1 MSTIIERIAGIGSWR
16 MPMTGEAITLSPS
29 ACRLLGLEGA
39 PPDTLE
45 GLVALCT
52 REDQH
57 LLRDACQRI
66 LSGSEGGRFE
76 VEVRMQVA
84 GRPTWFRHRSGTD
97 PDMADGPVLICV
109 IQDISLEKQALRN
122 ATEQLEAAIQTE
134 RDRLQAA
141 SSAGIVGV
149 WDWYVPENVLVWDKV
164 MYQLYGL
171 EEETFGGAYEA
182 WSKAVHPDDRPGAEE
197 GIEEALR
204 GVREYDR
211 LFRVVWPSDGSTHYI
226 KASAHTTYDE
236 HGQPLRMIG
245 INVDVTEQ
253 IARDEA
259 LREATRIAVEANMAK
274 SDFLARMSHEIR
286 TPMNAVIGLSALCLD
301 LPDMPRRAADYM
313 RRIHQSSVALMRILD
328 SVLDFSKIEAG
339 QMRLDPQEFEL
350 EALIEASTELFGLSA
365 HQKGLQLVIDID
377 QALPSFLV
385 GDATRLGQILNN
397 LLGNAIKFTASGQI
411 YLSVRRRPPGDDCD
425 ARSVRM
431 EFAVRDTG
439 IGIAPESIT
448 ELFLPFSQADESISR
463 RYGGSGLGLVI
474 SQRLCELMGGS
485 IRVDSQPGAGS
496 TFSFDLVL
504 PIARERTAALDRSRL
519 LYQRVLVVDD
529 LAEERQMIVNMLE
542 HWQVDAVQAGGGRE
556 AVDLLSRSRDGAG
569 KPFDLVLL
577 DWDMPEVDGLDVA
590 RWIHDSAA
598 KGALPRAPA
607 VIMVTAFD
615 REQLLRKAGDLKLD
629 ELLQKPIT
637 ASRLLSILCGSR
649 GAGSPRVSGRTP
661 RAQRQRAAPIAGA
674 HVLLVED
681 TEDSQ
686 MVATDMLERMG
697 LRVTVA
703 DNGLKAL
710 QVLQDTAVDI
720 ILMDVHM
727 PVMDGLQATRLI
739 RERRELAE
747 VPVLAMTAA
756 ALPKDRE
763 DCAAAGMAAVI
774 TKPIDPN
781 ALLDALLR
789 WVKPRAPAFITSAPA
804 MPAIPAV
811 PAVPDREDA
820 TAAPLGDGFPEIAG
834 IDRRDAVQRLM
845 GNAAL
850 FKGLLIA
857 ASTGLQTRMD
867 AARSAV
873 LRGDHAQAASQV
885 HALRGSLYNLG
896 AREAGALAAQAESS
910 LRSTDPT
917 ATDLDGLVQAVTA
930 LITAIRRALSSQ
942 TIAAPRSIQ
951 AASGETATPTAPA
964 VTFTTALESLLALLE
979 VHDVKALECWRELQP
994 AIESHV
1000 DAGLREALGAAMETL
1015 DFTEAA
1021 RLLRQVEAS
1030 A

>member
-16 MPMTGEAITLSPS
+16 MPMTGGPITLSPN

-45 GLVALCT
+45 GLVALCN

-84 GRPTWFRHRSGTD
+84 GRPTWFRHRSGIA

-109 IQDISLEKQALRN
+109 IQDVSLEKQALRD

-171 EEETFGGAYEA
+171 EESSFGGAYEA

-226 KASAHTTYDE
+226 KASARTTFNE
-236 HGQPLRMIG
+236 QGQPLRMIG
-245 INVDVTEQ
+245 VNVDVTEQ

-259 LREATRIAVEANMAK
+259 LRETTRIAIEANMAK

-286 TPMNAVIGLSALCLD
+286 TPMNAVIGLSSLCLD

-313 RRIHQSSVALMRILD
+313 TRIHHSSVALMRILD

-377 QALPSFLV
+377 QALPSILV

-411 YLSVRRRPPGDDCD
+411 FLSVRRRPPGDDCD

-439 IGIAPESIT
+439 IGIAPESIR
-448 ELFLPFSQADESISR
+448 ELFLPFSQADGSISR

-504 PIARERTAALDRSRL
+504 PIARERTAALDPSRL
-519 LYQRVLVVDD
+519 LYRRVLVVDD

-598 KGALPRAPA
+598 KGDLPRAPA

-637 ASRLLSILCGSR
+637 ASRLLRILYGSR
-649 GAGSPRVSGRTP
+649 GAGSPRVSRRTP
-661 RAQRQRAAPIAGA
+661 QAQRQRAAPIAGA

-710 QVLQDTAVDI
+710 EVLQDTAVDI

-763 DCAAAGMAAVI
+763 DCAAAGMSAVI
-774 TKPIDPN
+774 TKPVDPN

-804 MPAIPAV
+804 MPV
-811 PAVPDREDA
+811 MPAVPDLEDA

-834 IDRRDAVQRLM
+834 IDRRDAVQRLL
-845 GNAAL
+845 GNVVL
-850 FKGLLIA
+850 FNGLLIA

-867 AARSAV
+867 ATRSAV

-917 ATDLDGLVQAVTA
+917 ATDLDGLGQAVTA

-942 TIAAPRSIQ
+942 TIAAPRNIR
-951 AASGETATPTAPA
+951 AASSDTATPTAPA
-964 VTFTTALESLLALLE
+964 VTHAAAVQSLLALLE

-994 AIESHV
+994 AIEARV
-1000 DAGLREALGAAMETL
+1000 DAGLREALCAAMETL

-1021 RLLRQVEAS
+1021 RLLRQLEAS

>member
-1 MSTIIERIAGIGSWR
+1 LAHAHDGG
-16 MPMTGEAITLSPS
+16 PITLSPN

-57 LLRDACQRI
+57 LLRDACERG
-66 LSGSEGGRFE
+66 LNGSERGRFE

-84 GRPTWFRHRSGTD
+84 GRLTWFRHRSDTD
-97 PDMADGPVLICV
+97 PDVADGPALICV
-109 IQDISLEKQALRN
+109 IQDISREKQAIQD
-122 ATEQLEAAIQTE
+122 ATEKLELMLQTE
-134 RDRLQAA
+134 RARLRAA

-149 WDWYVPENVLVWDKV
+149 WDWYVPQNLLVWDKV

-171 EEETFGGAYEA
+171 EEGSFGGAYEA
-182 WSKAVHPDDRPGAEE
+182 WTNTVHPDDRAAADAAIG
-197 GIEEALR
+197 EALR
-204 GVREYDR
+204 GEREYAC
-211 LFRVVWPSDGSTHYI
+211 LFRVDWPSDGSTHYI
-226 KASAHTTYDE
+226 KASSHTTYDE

-245 INVDVTEQ
+245 INVDVTEE

-313 RRIHQSSVALMRILD
+313 SRIHQSSVALMRILD

-339 QMRLDPQEFEL
+339 QMELDPQEFEL
-350 EALIEASTELFGLSA
+350 KALIEASTELFALPA

-377 QALPSFLV
+377 QALPSVLV
-385 GDATRLGQILNN
+385 GDSTRLSQILNN
-397 LLGNAIKFTASGQI
+397 LLSNAIKFTASGQI
-411 YLSVRRRPPGDDCD
+411 FLSVRRRPPGDDCD

-439 IGIAPESIT
+439 IGIAPESIS

-485 IRVDSQPGAGS
+485 IQVDSQPDAGS
-496 TFSFDLVL
+496 TFSFVLVL
-504 PIARERTAALDRSRL
+504 QIARERTAAFDPSRL

-529 LAEERQMIVNMLE
+529 LAEERQMIVDVLE

-556 AVDLLSRSRDGAG
+556 AVDLLSRSRDSAG

-590 RWIHDSAA
+590 RWIHHSTA
-598 KGALPRAPA
+598 KGDLPRAPA
-607 VIMVTAFD
+607 VIMVTALD
-615 REQLLRKAGDLKLD
+615 RDQLLLKAGDLKLD
-629 ELLQKPIT
+629 ALLQKPIA

-649 GAGSPRVSGRTP
+649 GAGSPRVSGQP
-661 RAQRQRAAPIAGA
+661 PQAQRQRAAPIAGA

-710 QVLQDTAVDI
+710 EVLQDTAVDI

-727 PVMDGLQATRLI
+727 PEMDGLQATRLI
-739 RERRELAE
+739 RERQELAE
-747 VPVLAMTAA
+747 VPVLAITAA

-774 TKPIDPN
+774 TKPVDPN

-789 WVKPRAPAFITSAPA
+789 WVKPRAPASINSTSVTPA
-804 MPAIPAV
+804 A
-811 PAVPDREDA
+811 PDREDA
-820 TAAPLGDGFPEIAG
+820 TAAPLCDGFPEIAG
-834 IDRRDAVQRLM
+834 IDRRDAAQRLL
-845 GNAAL
+845 GNATL
-850 FKGLLIA
+850 FNGLLIA
-857 ASTGLQTRMD
+857 ASTGLQTKMD

-885 HALRGSLYNLG
+885 HALRGSLYTLG
-896 AREAGALAAQAESS
+896 AREAGALAAQVESS

-917 ATDLDGLVQAVTA
+917 ATDLGGLGQAVTA
-930 LITAIRRALSSQ
+930 LITAIRRAQSSQ
-942 TIAAPRSIQ
+942 TIDAPRNIR
-951 AASGETATPTAPA
+951 AASSDTATPTAPA
-964 VTFTTALESLLALLE
+964 VPYKAALQSLLALLE
-979 VHDVKALECWRELQP
+979 VHDVKALERWRELQP
-994 AIESHV
+994 AIEAHV
-1000 DAGLREALGAAMETL
+1000 DAGLREPFCAAMSAL
-1015 DFTEAA
+1015 NFTEAA
-1021 RLLRQVEAS
+1021 RLLRQLEAT